1 MRSTLED
8 IAARLRTGDY
18 KNEEHVRLAIVARL
32 LNALG
37 WNVWNPIEVNTEFSP
52 VRNED
57 ASRVDIAVFMP
68 PQYHRPAIF
77 IEVKAVGKLTANIDF
92 AETQLRDYNRNN
104 QAEISVLTDGRLWR
118 FYLASAAG
126 EFKQKCFEDLDLLS
140 SELSITDQEKT
151 LRLFLSK
158 ETLLNGNSVEQA
170 RIFLR
175 RTDDQR
181 TMFDV
186 LPIAI
191 RDAELDP
198 TSSKVQCFVSRCAER
213 GVICSQEDAR
223 QFILNNST
231 GPVPSSVI
239 ARDAATSRPAIVPTE
254 RVEARLEA
262 TNQSHRLELN
272 SANHALRL
280 SNNRGANAT
289 GKKLPN
295 RKFLVFAQSI
305 AAPTTPSFRADRSAS
320 FEKTQELI
328 QQGILMPL
336 PDGTFKLTRDVEFSS
351 SSAAASV
358 FMGTS
363 ASGPREWK

>member
-1 MRSTLED
+1 MRSILDD
-8 IAARLRTGDY
+8 IAARLRAGDY

-32 LNALG
+32 LDVLD
-37 WNVWNPIEVNTEFSP
+37 WNIWNPTEVNTEFSP

-77 IEVKAVGKLTANIDF
+77 IEVKAVGKLTPYIDS

-140 SELSITDQEKT
+140 TELSIADIEKT
-151 LRLFLSK
+151 FRLFLSK

-198 TSSKVQCFVSRCAER
+198 TSSKVQCFVARCAEK
-213 GVICSQEDAR
+213 GVICTQEDAR
-223 QFILNNST
+223 QFILNNPT
-231 GPVPSSVI
+231 GPIPSNVI
-239 ARDAATSRPAIVPTE
+239 AREALTSHPTVTPTD
-254 RVEARLEA
+254 RVASPPEA
-262 TNQSHRLELN
+262 TNQSHRLELKN
-272 SANHALRL
+272 ASHTVRL

-289 GKKLPN
+289 GRNLPN
-295 RKFLVFAQSI
+295 KKFLVFAQSI

-320 FEKTQELI
+320 FEKSQELI
-328 QQGILMPL
+328 QQGILVPL
-336 PDGTFKLTRDVEFSS
+336 PDGTFRLMRDIEFSS